1 MKVLYFL
8 LKTGLFLSLPLGFSL
23 AATLIAPSSVQAQ
36 TNQSDITG
44 GGVNSSTII
53 NSNSNINVN
62 TTIITVGGSS
72 GGGSPTIVTNQS
84 DITGDNTISTGT
96 TTDTISTGTTTV
108 REVTVSITRIV
119 IDGSLGGL
127 SPFPTPTPA
136 GESTTTTTATTTAT
150 TTPTPPP
157 TVEQVSTPEPA
168 PVLESAVPEPTPQ
181 PPLPTAQQPEP
192 QQSVPVS
199 TNQSDS
205 TGDMPTE
212 NPVPISAPTQNPA
225 IQVVELPLGPQRL
238 VMLVPP
244 GNNGRGNAF
253 GTLVALGNLGEL
265 APMRLLSSWSWGSWG
280 GMLVRIGNQRVF
292 ISLAGISPGS
302 SENNPVLPGGME
314 DGAFSFV
321 GVVTGAWFDPPVAE
335 GFRYTMTSDSLFTE
349 IQDFP
354 TGFPTP
360 FTVSVNGQEL
370 GEFGPG
376 DSVDFTQ
383 FPGGGVKEF
392 TITGLT
398 PLVDPENPIAFP
410 LKVGFDTETAD
421 FTMAA
426 ILDPEAVAFYEEN
439 PVGPQPF
446 TFHILSHGET
456 MEIVPAATS
465 ELLRENADRIAQG
478 ITDSN
483 KRQQFL
489 SSVAAVE
496 TDLNKLSSN
505 FQSLLPV
512 GGGLNAPGLNPS
524 MTSVDSLRQSLPLL
538 LEQLANL
545 SDNASESEIM
555 AIANLINEVEGMTS
569 LLEAVTP
576 MLSQMRDS
584 MAIAR

>member
-1 MKVLYFL
+1 MKILYFL

-36 TNQSDITG
+36 TNQSDIG
-44 GGVNSSTII
+44 GGSGNASTII
-53 NSNSNINVN
+53 NGNSNIKVI
-62 TTIITVGGSS
+62 TTIIT
-72 GGGSPTIVTNQS
+72 NQS
-84 DITGDNTISTGT
+84 DSTGGVIGGGG
-96 TTDTISTGTTTV
+96 TII
-108 REVTVSITRIV
+108 REITISITRIL
-119 IDGSLGGL
+119 IDGSLSNL
-127 SPFPTPTPA
+127 SPFPTPTPP
-136 GESTTTTTATTTAT
+136 GQSTGTPTATPTPP
-150 TTPTPPP
+150 TPTPPP
-157 TVEQVSTPEPA
+157 TIEQVSTPEPA

-192 QQSVPVS
+192 QQSAPVS

-205 TGDMPTE
+205 TGNTPT
-212 NPVPISAPTQNPA
+212 PAPLPGAGGPQNPA
-225 IQVVELPLGPQRL
+225 IQVLEIPLGPQRF

-253 GTLVALGNLGEL
+253 GTLVALANLGER
-265 APMRLLSSWSWGSWG
+265 APMRLLGRWTWGSWG
-280 GMLVRIGNQRVF
+280 GMLVRIGNQRMF

-321 GVVTGAWFDPPVAE
+321 GVVTGAWVDPPVAE
-335 GFRYTMTSDSLFTE
+335 GFRYTMNSDSLFTE

-354 TGFPTP
+354 TGFPNP

-410 LKVGFDTETAD
+410 LKVGFNTETAD
-421 FTMAA
+421 FTMGA

-446 TFHILSHGET
+446 TFNILSDGGQ
-456 MEIVPAATS
+456 MEVVPASTS
-465 ELLRENADRIAQG
+465 EVLRENADRVAQG
-478 ITDSN
+478 IEDSS

-489 SSVAAVE
+489 TTVAAVE
-496 TDLNKLSSN
+496 TDLNKLSST
-505 FQSLLPV
+505 FQTLLPV
-512 GGGLNAPGLNPS
+512 GGGLNATGLNPS
-524 MTSVDSLRQSLPLL
+524 MSSVANLRQSLPLL
-538 LEQLANL
+538 LEQLGTL
-545 SDNASESEIM
+545 SDNASESEAM
-555 AIANLINEVEGMTS
+555 AIANMINEVEGMTS

-576 MLSQMRDS
+576 MLSQMRES
-584 MAIAR
+584 LAIAR

>member
-44 GGVNSSTII
+44 PTNTTTTNTTTTNTTVT
-53 NSNSNINVN
+53 

-72 GGGSPTIVTNQS
+72 GDGSSGGGSTIVTNQS
-84 DITGDNTISTGT
+84 DITGGN
-96 TTDTISTGTTTV
+96 TISTGTTTV
-108 REVTVSITRIV
+108 REITISITRIL
-119 IDGSLGGL
+119 IDGSLGSL

-136 GESTTTTTATTTAT
+136 GESTTTTTTTTPPT

-168 PVLESAVPEPTPQ
+168 PVIESAVPESTPQ
-181 PPLPTAQQPEP
+181 APQPIAQQPEA

-199 TNQSDS
+199 TNQSDA

-225 IQVVELPLGPQRL
+225 IQVLEMPLGQQRF
-238 VMLVPP
+238 VMLVPS

-265 APMRLLSSWSWGSWG
+265 APMGLLGRWTWGSWG

-302 SENNPVLPGGME
+302 SENNPVLPEGME

-392 TITGLT
+392 NITGLT

-410 LKVGFDTETAD
+410 LKIGFDTETAD

-456 MEIVPAATS
+456 MEIVPASTS
-465 ELLRENADRIAQG
+465 DLLRENADRIAQG
-478 ITDSN
+478 ITDSG

-496 TDLNKLSSN
+496 TDLNQLSST

-545 SDNASESEIM
+545 SDNASESEVM
-555 AIANLINEVEGMTS
+555 AIANMVNEVEGMTT

-584 MAIAR
+584 LAIAR

>member
-1 MKVLYFL
+1 MKILYFL
-8 LKTGLFLSLPLGFSL
+8 LKTGLCLSLPLGFSL
-23 AATLIAPSSVQAQ
+23 AATLIAPIPVQAE
-36 TNQSDITG
+36 TNQSDSTG
-44 GGVNSSTII
+44 AGSNSGTII
-53 NSNSNINVN
+53 NSNSNIKVT
-62 TTIITVGGSS
+62 TTIIT
-72 GGGSPTIVTNQS
+72 NQS
-84 DITGDNTISTGT
+84 DSTGGVIGGGG
-96 TTDTISTGTTTV
+96 TII
-108 REVTVSITRIV
+108 REITISITRIL
-119 IDGSLGGL
+119 IDGSLSNL
-127 SPFPTPTPA
+127 SAFPTPTPS
-136 GESTTTTTATTTAT
+136 GESTTTTTPTPTQTP
-150 TTPTPPP
+150 TPTPPP
-157 TVEQVSTPEPA
+157 TIEQVPTPEPA
-168 PVLESAVPEPTPQ
+168 PVLETTVPEPTPE
-181 PPLPTAQQPEP
+181 PPLPTAQAPEP
-192 QQSVPVS
+192 QQSAPVS

-205 TGDMPTE
+205 TGNTPTE
-212 NPVPISAPTQNPA
+212 NPVPVSVEPPPPA
-225 IQVVELPLGPQRL
+225 IQILELPLGPQRF

-302 SENNPVLPGGME
+302 SENNPVLPGGMAN
-314 DGAFSFV
+314 GAFSFV

-354 TGFPTP
+354 TGFPNP

-446 TFHILSHGET
+446 TFNILSDGAQR
-456 MEIVPAATS
+456 EIVPAATS
-465 ELLRENADRIAQG
+465 EVLRENADRIAQG
-478 ITDSN
+478 ITDSS

-489 SSVAAVE
+489 STVAAVE
-496 TDLNKLSSN
+496 TDLNKLSST
-505 FQSLLPV
+505 FQTLLPV
-512 GGGLNAPGLNPS
+512 GGGLNATGLNPS
-524 MTSVDSLRQSLPLL
+524 MTSVASLRQSLPLL

-545 SDNASESEIM
+545 SDNASESEAM
-555 AIANLINEVEGMTS
+555 AIANMINEVEGMTS

>member
-8 LKTGLFLSLPLGFSL
+8 LKTGLCLSLPLGFSL
-23 AATLIAPSSVQAQ
+23 AATLIAPIPVQAQ
-36 TNQSDITG
+36 TNQSDSTG
-44 GGVNSSTII
+44 AGTNTSTTTIK
-53 NSNSNINVN
+53 NNTTVT

-72 GGGSPTIVTNQS
+72 GGGSTVVTNQS
-84 DITGDNTISTGT
+84 DSTGGVIVGGG
-96 TTDTISTGTTTV
+96 TII
-108 REVTVSITRIV
+108 REVTISITRIL
-119 IDGSLGGL
+119 IDGSLSNL
-127 SPFPTPTPA
+127 SPFPTQTPS
-136 GESTTTTTATTTAT
+136 GESTTTTTPTPTQTP
-150 TTPTPPP
+150 TPTPPP
-157 TVEQVSTPEPA
+157 TIEQVSIPEPA
-168 PVLESAVPEPTPQ
+168 PVLETMVPEPTPE
-181 PPLPTAQQPEP
+181 PPLPTAQAPEP

-205 TGDMPTE
+205 TGNTPPE
-212 NPVPISAPTQNPA
+212 APIPPAATTQNPA
-225 IQVVELPLGPQRL
+225 IQVVELPLGPQRF
-238 VMLVPP
+238 VMLVPA
-244 GNNGRGNAF
+244 GNNGRGNGF
-253 GTLVALGNLGEL
+253 GTLVALANLGEL
-265 APMRLLSSWSWGSWG
+265 APMRLLASWSWGSWG

-302 SENNPVLPGGME
+302 SENNPVLPGGMAN
-314 DGAFSFV
+314 GSFSFV
-321 GVVTGAWFDPPVAE
+321 GVVTGAWVDPPVAE
-335 GFRYTMTSDSLFTE
+335 GFHYTMNSDSLFTE

-398 PLVDPENPIAFP
+398 PLVDPENPVAFP

-421 FTMAA
+421 FTMGA

-446 TFHILSHGET
+446 TFNILSDGGQ
-456 MEIVPAATS
+456 MEIVPASTS
-465 ELLRENADRIAQG
+465 AVLRENADRIAQG
-478 ITDSN
+478 ITDSS

-496 TDLNKLSSN
+496 TDLNKLSST
-505 FQSLLPV
+505 FQTLLPV

-524 MTSVDSLRQSLPLL
+524 MTSVASLRQSLPLL

-545 SDNASESEIM
+545 SDNASESEAM

-584 MAIAR
+584 LAIAR

>member
-1 MKVLYFL
+1 MKILYFL
-8 LKTGLFLSLPLGFSL
+8 LKTGLCLSLPLGFSL
-23 AATLIAPSSVQAQ
+23 AATLIAPIPVQAQ
-36 TNQSDITG
+36 TNQSDSTG
-44 GGVNSSTII
+44 AGTNSSTTTTI
-53 NSNSNINVN
+53 NNN
-62 TTIITVGGSS
+62 TTVTTTVITVGGSS
-72 GGGSPTIVTNQS
+72 GGGTTVVTNQS
-84 DITGDNTISTGT
+84 DSTGGVIGGGG
-96 TTDTISTGTTTV
+96 TII
-108 REVTVSITRIV
+108 REVTISITRIL
-119 IDGSLGGL
+119 IDSNLSTMTAFMTQTSGGETTVTT
-127 SPFPTPTPA
+127 SETP
-136 GESTTTTTATTTAT
+136 
-150 TTPTPPP
+150 TPTPPP
-157 TVEQVSTPEPA
+157 TIEQAPTPEPA
-168 PVLESAVPEPTPQ
+168 PVLETTVPEPTPE
-181 PPLPTAQQPEP
+181 PPLPTAQAPEP

-205 TGDMPTE
+205 TGNTPTE
-212 NPVPISAPTQNPA
+212 NPVPVSVDTQNPA
-225 IQVVELPLGPQRL
+225 IQIIELPLGPQRF

-253 GTLVALGNLGEL
+253 GTLVALANLGEL
-265 APMRLLSSWSWGSWG
+265 APMRLLGRWTWGSWG

-302 SENNPVLPGGME
+302 SENNPVLPDGME

-321 GVVTGAWFDPPVAE
+321 GVVTGAWVDPPVAE
-335 GFRYTMTSDSLFTE
+335 GFRYTMNSDSLFTE

-354 TGFPTP
+354 TGFPNP

-421 FTMAA
+421 FTMGA

-446 TFHILSHGET
+446 TFNILSDSAQ
-456 MEIVPAATS
+456 MEIVPASTS
-465 ELLRENADRIAQG
+465 EVLRENADRIAQG
-478 ITDSN
+478 IDDSS

-489 SSVAAVE
+489 STVASVE
-496 TDLNKLSSN
+496 TDLNQLSST
-505 FQSLLPV
+505 FQTLLPV

-524 MTSVDSLRQSLPLL
+524 MTSVGSLRQSLPLL

-545 SDNASESEIM
+545 SDNASESEAM
-555 AIANLINEVEGMTS
+555 AIANMINEVEGMTT

-576 MLSQMRDS
+576 MLSQMRES
-584 MAIAR
+584 LAIAR

>member
-8 LKTGLFLSLPLGFSL
+8 LKTGLCLSLPLGFSL
-23 AATLIAPSSVQAQ
+23 AATLIAPSSVQAETNQ
-36 TNQSDITG
+36 SDSTGAGSNSGTIINSNSNIKVTTTIITNQSDITG
-44 GGVNSSTII
+44 GVIGGGGTII
-53 NSNSNINVN
+53 RE
-62 TTIITVGGSS
+62 
-72 GGGSPTIVTNQS
+72 
-84 DITGDNTISTGT
+84 IS
-96 TTDTISTGTTTV
+96 I
-108 REVTVSITRIV
+108 SITRIL
-119 IDGSLGGL
+119 IDGSLSSL

-136 GESTTTTTATTTAT
+136 GENTTTTTTTATP
-150 TTPTPPP
+150 TPTPPP
-157 TVEQVSTPEPA
+157 TIEQVSTPEPA
-168 PVLESAVPEPTPQ
+168 PVLETTVPEPTPQ
-181 PPLPTAQQPEP
+181 PPLPTAQAPEP

-205 TGDMPTE
+205 TGNTPTE
-212 NPVPISAPTQNPA
+212 NPVPVSVEPPPPA
-225 IQVVELPLGPQRL
+225 IQILELPLGPQRF
-238 VMLVPP
+238 VMLVPA

-265 APMRLLSSWSWGSWG
+265 APMRLLGRWTWGSWG

-321 GVVTGAWFDPPVAE
+321 GVATGAWFDPPVAE

-398 PLVDPENPIAFP
+398 PLVDPENPVAFP

-446 TFHILSHGET
+446 TFNILSDGGQ
-456 MEIVPAATS
+456 MEIVPASTS
-465 ELLRENADRIAQG
+465 QLLRENADRIAQG
-478 ITDSN
+478 ITDSS

-496 TDLNKLSSN
+496 TDLNKLSST
-505 FQSLLPV
+505 FQTLLPV
-512 GGGLNAPGLNPS
+512 GGGLNGTGLNPS

-538 LEQLANL
+538 LEELANL
-545 SDNASESEIM
+545 SDNASESETI
-555 AIANLINEVEGMTS
+555 AIANMVNEVEGMTS

-584 MAIAR
+584 LAIAR